1 VRRLVVFTKLF
12 WPEGTGGEL
21 ATYTIVKDVLSKH
34 FDVTVVSGTKSPAPD
49 VLKCCRY
56 IYWGALRSRLKPA
69 EWLRVFANSRVVK
82 RLVEG
87 ADVVYIAFHSL
98 LPLAAVAKAVKPGVK
113 VVVHLHNYQPLTFTS
128 VVLAERGP
136 DLATDVVVE
145 LGESGSL
152 LRAVASGFGHYVN
165 VLNRVALLYADRVI
179 CVSRRQCEVLE
190 RYVPEVR
197 GKAAVVYNPLPP
209 MPNVE
214 KRPDEV
220 PTVLYV
226 GGGSFIKGFHIAV
239 KTLAKVLASHNTK
252 AYVIAGRSVRPEQA
266 RLLEKLSKKFGER
279 FVMLGKIP
287 REELLSL
294 YSRAWALL
302 FPSINEEPLPYAVL
316 EAAAMG
322 TIPVAFRVGGVL
334 EIIKGT
340 PAERFLC
347 KPNDVPCLF
356 KKLEE
361 VLSLTSNDLIGMSL
375 DLRERLVKR
384 VSVTYIGEKFE
395 KLFISL

>member
-21 ATYTIVKDVLSKH
+21 ATYTIVRNILSRH

-87 ADVVYIAFHSL
+87 ADVVYISFHSL

-128 VVLAERGP
+128 VVLAGRGP

-165 VLNRVALLYADRVI
+165 VLSRVALLYADRVI
-179 CVSRRQCEVLE
+179 CVSERQCEILK
-190 RYVPEVR
+190 RYAPEVR

-209 MPNVE
+209 MLDVE
-214 KRPDEV
+214 KRPDET
-220 PTVLYV
+220 PTILYV
-226 GGGSFIKGFHIAV
+226 GGGSNIKGFHIAV
-239 KTLAKVLASHNTK
+239 RVLAKILAKHNYRVYIT
-252 AYVIAGRSVRPEQA
+252 YGRSIRPDQVE
-266 RLLEKLSKKFGER
+266 LLKRLSKR
-279 FVMLGKIP
+279 FDGRLRTLGRLP
-287 REELLSL
+287 HEELLKL
-294 YSRAWALL
+294 YSKTWALL
-302 FPSINEEPLPYAVL
+302 FPSIWEEPLPYAVL
-316 EAAAMG
+316 EAAAAG
-322 TIPVAFRVGGVL
+322 AIPVAFRVGGVP
-334 EIIKGT
+334 EIVEGT

-347 KPNDVPCLF
+347 EPVDMSCLF
-356 KKLEE
+356 GKLEY
-361 VLSLTSNDLIGMSL
+361 VLSLAPNDLIDMGL
-375 DLRERLVKR
+375 NIREKVIKKFDVR
-384 VSVTYIGEKFE
+384 YIGEKF
-395 KLFISL
+395 KNLFISL

>member
-21 ATYTIVKDVLSKH
+21 ATYTIVRDILSRH

-69 EWLRVFANSRVVK
+69 EWLRVFANSRDVK
-82 RLVEG
+82 KLVEG
-87 ADVVYIAFHSL
+87 ADVVYITFHSL
-98 LPLAAVAKAVKPGVK
+98 LPLAMVAKAVKPGVK

-128 VVLAERGP
+128 VVLAGRGP

-152 LRAVASGFGHYVN
+152 LRAVASGLGHYVN

-179 CVSRRQCEVLE
+179 CVSKRQCELVE
-190 RYVPEVR
+190 KYVPEVR
-197 GKAAVVYNPLPP
+197 GKATVVYNPLPP
-209 MPNVE
+209 MPDVE
-214 KRPDEV
+214 KRPDEM

-239 KTLAKVLASHNTK
+239 ETLAKVLASHNAR
-252 AYVIAGRSVRPEQA
+252 AYVTAGRSMRFEQA

-279 FVMLGKIP
+279 LVVLGRIP
-287 REELLSL
+287 REELLRL

-302 FPSINEEPLPYAVL
+302 FPSINEEPLPYGVL
-316 EAAAMG
+316 EAVAMG
-322 TIPVAFRVGGVL
+322 TIPVAFRVGGVP
-334 EIIKGT
+334 EIVEGT
-340 PAERFLC
+340 PAEEFLC
-347 KPNDVPCLF
+347 DDLNLNCLTA
-356 KKLEE
+356 KMEHVLTLSRDEIITIATKLSE
-361 VLSLTSNDLIGMSL
+361 VRHKFCMKELGRGLSIFMEII
-375 DLRERLVKR
+375 R
-384 VSVTYIGEKFE
+384 
-395 KLFISL
+395 